1 MVWEEGFWVL
11 SEKLGFVSGLVWN
24 AAVVSGLC
32 TDTHWLY
39 SRIGNGWSIN
49 GSKTSPTISWHGN
62 LNFRRFIYFL
72 SGFCFGS
79 EFYFRNDIS
88 STTFPCAW
96 PGDHGRGRF
105 ARLTSLE
112 RVTTGV
118 GSVSR
123 AARAKHNSLGRSV
136 RPTLRVGKP
145 FPWLYP
151 KIRLNYHSL
160 YLRST
165 GQTTG
170 VSG

>member
-1 MVWEEGFWVL
+1 MQRWFLAYAQIHTDYIAE
-11 SEKLGFVSGLVWN
+11 SEMDDLLMGPKPPPRLADMETWISAGSSTSCRVSVSGRN
-24 AAVVSGLC
+24 
-32 TDTHWLY
+32 
-39 SRIGNGWSIN
+39 SI
-49 GSKTSPTISWHGN
+49 SA
-62 LNFRRFIYFL
+62 
-72 SGFCFGS
+72 
-79 EFYFRNDIS
+79 
-88 STTFPCAW
+88 TTFPPRPSRARDLH
-96 PGDHGRGRF
+96 GDHGRGRF

-123 AARAKHNSLGRSV
+123 AARAKPNSLGRSV